1 MDKKTFEES
10 LIRLCPE
17 SGREAVKHW
26 FSFAEECIEMG
37 QSPDFALVSDK
48 DAAIGKWLDA
58 IYKGICRVRQEYCCY
73 PFFLTHNY
81 HGCLSQN

>member
-37 QSPDFALVSDK
+37 QSPPILH
-48 DAAIGKWLDA
+48 W
-58 IYKGICRVRQEYCCY
+58 
-73 PFFLTHNY
+73 FLTKM
-81 HGCLSQN
+81 LP

>member
-37 QSPDFALVSDK
+37 QSPDFALVS
-48 DAAIGKWLDA
+48 
-58 IYKGICRVRQEYCCY
+58 V
-73 PFFLTHNY
+73 
-81 HGCLSQN
+81 